1 MAHLHPRIT
10 EARIDNLFAR
20 NLGNPAFAAA
30 FLSLARVRGEIAQ
43 VETQYR
49 HPMGRGSVD
58 LHLTLT
64 DGTQILVENKID
76 AAWSVAGESQPIR
89 YRESVAI
96 LRRREIKAGSLL
108 LAPQIYLSATRDGAT
123 FDRQVSYEACL
134 VHLDGEDRECL
145 AAAIAQASRPYEPEP
160 NAASGDFFSAFRAHV
175 ATHYPQ
181 LVLKR
186 EPNGNGVRPTGSR
199 TFYFEVARTLKTHPN
214 LPKPKMSLQAWDS
227 GASSPSVKIMLGG
240 LAAKAGSQPTI
251 AGFAAINGYVRPAGQ
266 SLGLVIDTPRLDTE
280 QPFAIQ
286 MDAVDTALD
295 RASALKAWWD
305 ANPTSLQSVLQ

>member
-20 NLGNPAFAAA
+20 NLGDPAFAAA
-30 FLSLARVRGEIAQ
+30 FLSLSKVRGQIAQ
-43 VETQYR
+43 VQTQYR

-89 YRESVAI
+89 YRESVGI

-108 LAPQIYLSATRDGAT
+108 LAPQIYLSSSRDGAM

-134 VHLDGEDRECL
+134 PHLDVNDRACL
-145 AAAIAQASRPYEPEP
+145 AAAIAQAGRPYEPEP
-160 NAASGDFFSAFRAHV
+160 NAASGDFFSAFRSHV
-175 ATHYPQ
+175 TEHFPH

-186 EPNGNGVRPTGSR
+186 EPNGSGVRPTGSR
-199 TFYFEVARTLKTHPN
+199 TFYFEVSRTRRNHSN

-240 LAAKAGSQPTI
+240 LAAKAGSHPTI
-251 AGFAAINGYVRPAGQ
+251 AGLAKIDGYVRPAGR
-266 SLGLVIDTPRLDTE
+266 SLGLVVDTPRLDTE
-280 QPFAIQ
+280 QPFATQI
-286 MDAVDTALD
+286 DAVHTALT
-295 RASALKAWWD
+295 RTSALKAWWD
-305 ANPTSLQSVLQ
+305 ANPAAMRSALQ

>member
-20 NLGNPAFAAA
+20 NLSNPEFASA
-30 FLSLARVRGEIAQ
+30 FLSLAKVRGQLAQ

-49 HPMGRGSVD
+49 HPMGRGSID

-76 AAWSVAGESQPIR
+76 AAWSVAGEAQPIR
-89 YRESVAI
+89 YRESIAI

-108 LAPQIYLSATRDGAT
+108 LAPQVYLSATRDGAM

-134 VHLDGEDRECL
+134 AHLDADDRACL
-145 AAAIAQASRPYEPEP
+145 DAAIAQAGRPYEPEP

-175 ATHYPQ
+175 AAHYPQ

-186 EPNGNGVRPTGSR
+186 EPNGSGVRPTGSR
-199 TFYFEVARTLKTHPN
+199 TFYFEVARTLKNHPG

-240 LAAKAGSQPTI
+240 LAAKASSHPTI
-251 AGFAAINGYVRPAGQ
+251 AGLTEIDGYVRPAGL
-266 SLGLVIDTPRLDTE
+266 SLGLVVDTPRLDTE
-280 QPFAIQ
+280 QPFATQIT
-286 MDAVDTALD
+286 AVDTALG

-305 ANPTSLQSVLQ
+305 ANPVAMRSALQ